1 MEMTITAIP
10 GPPNETRIF
19 GGKQGELI
27 RHICKINFAT
37 ALIYELF
44 EQSQCWTSNVGYFAK
59 FLSKEKKSTI
69 GLALVAQWTDPAFYL
84 N

>member
-1 MEMTITAIP
+1 MEMTITATH
-10 GPPNETRIF
+10 GPAHETDFLREAWGVDSSYLQNQF
-19 GGKQGELI
+19 CNYS
-27 RHICKINFAT
+27 H
-37 ALIYELF
+37 ELF